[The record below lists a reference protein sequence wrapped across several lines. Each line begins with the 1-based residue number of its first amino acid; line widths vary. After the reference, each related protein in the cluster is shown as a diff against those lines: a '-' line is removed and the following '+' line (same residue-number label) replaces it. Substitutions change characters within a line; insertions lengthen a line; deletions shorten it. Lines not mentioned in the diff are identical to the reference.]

1 MAWTEFCDLLS
12 GLSANT
18 ALMRVVSVRAEQD
31 PEVLKD
37 FTPEQR
43 RIRSQWRA
51 RTAKR
56 KSPQDVSS
64 FLAQMQTV
72 FQRMSG
78 GGDKA

>member
-18 ALMRVVSVRAEQD
+18 ALMRVVSVRAEED

-43 RIRSQWRA
+43 RIRSR
-51 RTAKR
+51 RRNRMAKQ
-56 KSPQDVSS
+56 KSAQDVNS
-64 FLAQMQTV
+64 FLAQMQAV

-78 GGDKA
+78 GGDGA